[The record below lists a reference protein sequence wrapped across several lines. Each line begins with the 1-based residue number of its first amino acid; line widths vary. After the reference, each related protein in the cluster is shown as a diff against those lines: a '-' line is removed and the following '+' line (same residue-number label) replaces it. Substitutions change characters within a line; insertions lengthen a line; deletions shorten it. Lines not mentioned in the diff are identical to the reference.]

1 MATVTTN
8 VEISVSAQS
17 VVTWGRTPTQQESS
31 LLREKRGAMW
41 AEGKFGSFPANI
53 SGVNTF
59 MWVDAAAA
67 TEYVAYC
74 NTFTPPP
81 VSAVVED
88 IPAPSEPAPS
98 EA

>member
-8 VEISVSAQS
+8 VQIGASAQS
-17 VVTWGRTPTQQESS
+17 LVNWGRTLTTEEISA
-31 LLREKRGAMW
+31 LRAKRGSMW
-41 AEGKFGSFPANI
+41 SEGKFGSFPSQGAF
-53 SGVNTF
+53 T
-59 MWVDAAAA
+59 WVDTAAA

-81 VSAVVED
+81 VSAVVQD
-88 IPAPSEPAPS
+88 IPEPT

>member
-8 VEISVSAQS
+8 VEFIASTQS
-17 VVTWGRTPTQQESS
+17 VIDWGRPLTTEESAA
-31 LLREKRGAMW
+31 LQAKRGAMW
-41 AEGKFGSFPANI
+41 AEGKFGSFP
-53 SGVNTF
+53 SWSTFTWVNT
-59 MWVDAAAA
+59 AAA

-81 VSAVVED
+81 VSAVVQD
-88 IPAPSEPAPS
+88 IPAPT

>member
-8 VEISVSAQS
+8 VQISVSAQS
-17 VVTWGRTPTQQESS
+17 VVTWGRVPTQQEST

-41 AEGKFGSFPANI
+41 AEGKFGSFPTV
-53 SGVNTF
+53 VNGAFTF
-59 MWVDAAAA
+59 DWIDAAAA

-81 VSAVVED
+81 VSAVVQD
-88 IPAPSEPAPS
+88 IPAPSEA
-98 EA
+98 